1 MSQPRGKI
9 LVVDDEPNMA
19 QLLAEYLTEQGYQVV
34 TAHGGIEAL
43 AKIDLEKPQVILL
56 DVRMPGMD
64 GVEVLRLIRSFD
76 TEVGIL
82 MISANDDIELAKQ
95 TIEMGAFDYTLKPV
109 DFAYL
114 SRAVD
119 TMMARAAARPVPA
132 IASEGAG
139 AAPSA
144 HNLLY
149 DLALGIF
156 RTTRPLPPAARE
168 SLGRELEQAAL
179 VALQRGAGGD
189 KQEVVRALNQIRTLL
204 RFAKDLGDISDDAH
218 RVLETN
224 VARARRS
231 IGLS

>member
-1 MSQPRGKI
+1 MAESRGRI
-9 LVVDDEPNMA
+9 LVVDDELNVA
-19 QLLAEYLTEQGYQVV
+19 QVLAEHLTEQGYEVA

-64 GVEVLRLIRSFD
+64 GIEVLRRIRSFD
-76 TEVGIL
+76 TQVGIL
-82 MISANDDIELAKQ
+82 MISANDDVELAKQ
-95 TIEMGAFDYTLKPV
+95 TLAMGAFDYTLKPI

-119 TMMARAAARPVPA
+119 TMMARSPALPPPDVDGERAAT
-132 IASEGAG
+132 
-139 AAPSA
+139 PSA

-149 DLALGIF
+149 DLALDIF
-156 RTTRPLPPAARE
+156 RTARALSPVARE
-168 SLGRELEQAAL
+168 SLERELEQAAL
-179 VALQRGAGGD
+179 VALQRGAGGE
-189 KQEVVRALNQIRTLL
+189 KQEVVRALNQVRTLL
-204 RFAKDLGDISDDAH
+204 RFAKDLADISDDAH
-218 RVLETN
+218 RVLEAS

>member
-1 MSQPRGKI
+1 MPELRGKI
-9 LVVDDEPNMA
+9 LVVDDEANMA
-19 QLLAEYLTEQGYQVV
+19 LLLAEYLSEQGYQVV

-43 AKIDLEKPQVILL
+43 AKLDLEKPQVILL

-64 GVEVLRLIRSFD
+64 GVEVLRRIRSFD
-76 TEVGIL
+76 KQVGIL
-82 MISANDDIELAKQ
+82 MISANDDVELAKQ
-95 TIEMGAFDYTLKPV
+95 TIGMGAFDYTLKPV

-119 TMMARAAARPVPA
+119 KMMAQAQASPA
-132 IASEGAG
+132 PAVEGADT
-139 AAPSA
+139 APSS

-156 RTTRPLPPAARE
+156 RAARALSPVARE

-179 VALQRGAGGD
+179 VALQRGAGGE
-189 KQEVVRALNQIRTLL
+189 KQDVIRALNQIRMLL
-204 RFAKDLGDISDDAH
+204 RFAKDLGDIGDDAH
-218 RVLETN
+218 RALEAL

>member
-1 MSQPRGKI
+1 MAESRGRI
-9 LVVDDEPNMA
+9 LLVDDELNVA
-19 QLLAEYLTEQGYQVV
+19 QVLAEHLTEQGYEVA

-64 GVEVLRLIRSFD
+64 GIEVLRRIRSFD
-76 TEVGIL
+76 TQVGIL
-82 MISANDDIELAKQ
+82 MISANDDVELAKQ
-95 TIEMGAFDYTLKPV
+95 TLAMGAFDYTLKPI

-119 TMMARAAARPVPA
+119 TMMARSPALPPPDVDGERAAT
-132 IASEGAG
+132 
-139 AAPSA
+139 PSA

-149 DLALGIF
+149 DLALDIF
-156 RTTRPLPPAARE
+156 RTARALSPVARE

-179 VALQRGAGGD
+179 VALQRGAGGE
-189 KQEVVRALNQIRTLL
+189 KQEVVRALNQVRTLL
-204 RFAKDLGDISDDAH
+204 RFAKDLADISDDAH
-218 RVLETN
+218 RVLEAS

>member
-1 MSQPRGKI
+1 MSELRGKI
-9 LVVDDEPNMA
+9 LVVDDEANVA
-19 QLLAEYLTEQGYQVV
+19 LLLAEYLTEQGYPVV

-64 GVEVLRLIRSFD
+64 GVEVLRRIRSFD
-76 TEVGIL
+76 KQVGIL
-82 MISANDDIELAKQ
+82 MISANDDVELAKQ

-119 TMMARAAARPVPA
+119 KMMAQAPA
-132 IASEGAG
+132 SPAPALEGPET
-139 AAPSA
+139 APSA
-144 HNLLY
+144 QNLLY
-149 DLALGIF
+149 DLALEIF
-156 RTTRPLPPAARE
+156 RTARALSPAARE
-168 SLGRELEQAAL
+168 SLGRELELAAL
-179 VALQRGAGGD
+179 AALQRGAGGE
-189 KQEVVRALNQIRTLL
+189 KQDVVRALNQIRMLL
-204 RFAKDLGDISDDAH
+204 RFAKDLGDIGDDAH
-218 RVLETN
+218 RMLEAA

>member
-1 MSQPRGKI
+1 MAESRGRI
-9 LVVDDEPNMA
+9 LVVDDELNVA
-19 QLLAEYLTEQGYQVV
+19 QVLAEHLTEQGYEVA

-64 GVEVLRLIRSFD
+64 GIEVLRRIRSFD
-76 TEVGIL
+76 TQVGIL
-82 MISANDDIELAKQ
+82 MISANDDVELAKQ
-95 TIEMGAFDYTLKPV
+95 TLAMGAFDYTLKPI

-119 TMMARAAARPVPA
+119 TMMARSPALPPPDVDGERAAT
-132 IASEGAG
+132 
-139 AAPSA
+139 PSA

-149 DLALGIF
+149 DLALDIV
-156 RTTRPLPPAARE
+156 RTARALSPVARE

-179 VALQRGAGGD
+179 VGLQRGAGGE
-189 KQEVVRALNQIRTLL
+189 KQEVVRALNQVRTLL
-204 RFAKDLGDISDDAH
+204 RFAKDLADISDDAH
-218 RVLETN
+218 RVLEAS

>member
-1 MSQPRGKI
+1 
-9 LVVDDEPNMA
+9 
-19 QLLAEYLTEQGYQVV
+19 
-34 TAHGGIEAL
+34 
-43 AKIDLEKPQVILL
+43 
-56 DVRMPGMD
+56 
-64 GVEVLRLIRSFD
+64 
-76 TEVGIL
+76 

-95 TIEMGAFDYTLKPV
+95 TLEMGAFDYTLKPV

-132 IASEGAG
+132 IESEGA

-156 RTTRPLPPAARE
+156 RTTRSLSPAARE
-168 SLGRELEQAAL
+168 SLGHELEQAAL

-189 KQEVVRALNQIRTLL
+189 KQEVVRALNQVRTLL
-204 RFAKDLGDISDDAH
+204 RFAKDLGDIGDDAH
-218 RVLETN
+218 RVLETS
-224 VARARRS
+224 VARTRRS

>member
-1 MSQPRGKI
+1 MAEVRGKI
-9 LVVDDEPNMA
+9 LVVDDELNVA
-19 QLLAEYLTEQGYQVV
+19 QVLAEYLTEQGYQVA

-64 GVEVLRLIRSFD
+64 GVEVLRRIRSFD
-76 TEVGIL
+76 TQVGIL
-82 MISANDDIELAKQ
+82 MISANDDVELAKQ
-95 TIEMGAFDYTLKPV
+95 AIAMGAFDYTLKPV

-114 SRAVD
+114 NRAVD
-119 TMMARAAARPVPA
+119 TMMARSPARSAPDVD
-132 IASEGAG
+132 GAG
-139 AAPSA
+139 AATPSA

-149 DLALGIF
+149 DLALDIF
-156 RTTRPLPPAARE
+156 RTARALSPVARE

-179 VALQRGAGGD
+179 VALQRGAGGE
-189 KQEVVRALNQIRTLL
+189 KQEVVRALNQVRTLL
-204 RFAKDLGDISDDAH
+204 RFAKDLADISDDAH
-218 RVLETN
+218 RVLEAS

>member
-1 MSQPRGKI
+1 MAESRGRI
-9 LVVDDEPNMA
+9 LVVDDELNVA
-19 QLLAEYLTEQGYQVV
+19 QLLAEHLTEQGYEVA

-64 GVEVLRLIRSFD
+64 GIEVLRRIRSFD
-76 TEVGIL
+76 TQVGIL
-82 MISANDDIELAKQ
+82 MISANDDVELAKQ
-95 TIEMGAFDYTLKPV
+95 TLAMGAFDYTLKPI

-119 TMMARAAARPVPA
+119 TMMARSPALPPPDVDGERAAT
-132 IASEGAG
+132 
-139 AAPSA
+139 PSA

-149 DLALGIF
+149 DLALDIF
-156 RTTRPLPPAARE
+156 RTARALSPVARE

-179 VALQRGAGGD
+179 VALQRGAGGE
-189 KQEVVRALNQIRTLL
+189 KQEVVRALNQVRTLL
-204 RFAKDLGDISDDAH
+204 RFAKDLADISDDAH
-218 RVLETN
+218 RVLEAS

>member
-1 MSQPRGKI
+1 MAESRGRI
-9 LVVDDEPNMA
+9 LVVDDELNVA
-19 QLLAEYLTEQGYQVV
+19 QVLAEHLTEQGYEVA

-64 GVEVLRLIRSFD
+64 GIEVLRRIRSFD
-76 TEVGIL
+76 TQVGIL
-82 MISANDDIELAKQ
+82 MISANDDVELAKQ
-95 TIEMGAFDYTLKPV
+95 TLAMGAFDYTLKPI

-119 TMMARAAARPVPA
+119 TMMARSPALPPPDVDGERAAT
-132 IASEGAG
+132 
-139 AAPSA
+139 PSA

-149 DLALGIF
+149 DLALDIF
-156 RTTRPLPPAARE
+156 RTARALSPVARE

-179 VALQRGAGGD
+179 VALQRGAGGE
-189 KQEVVRALNQIRTLL
+189 KQEVVRALNQVRTLL
-204 RFAKDLGDISDDAH
+204 RFAKDLADISDDAH
-218 RVLETN
+218 RVLEAS

>member
-1 MSQPRGKI
+1 MAESRGRI
-9 LVVDDEPNMA
+9 LVVDDELNVA
-19 QLLAEYLTEQGYQVV
+19 QVLAEHLTEQGYEVA

-64 GVEVLRLIRSFD
+64 GIEVLRRIRSFD
-76 TEVGIL
+76 TQVGIL
-82 MISANDDIELAKQ
+82 MISANDDVELAKQ
-95 TIEMGAFDYTLKPV
+95 TLAMGAFDYTLKPI

-119 TMMARAAARPVPA
+119 TMMARSPA
-132 IASEGAG
+132 LPPPDVDGEGA
-139 AAPSA
+139 ATPSA

-149 DLALGIF
+149 DLALDIF
-156 RTTRPLPPAARE
+156 RTARALSPVARE

-179 VALQRGAGGD
+179 VALQRGAGGE
-189 KQEVVRALNQIRTLL
+189 KQEVVRALNQVRTLL
-204 RFAKDLGDISDDAH
+204 RFAKDLADISDDAH
-218 RVLETN
+218 RVLEAS